1 MGGKGQKH
9 DCFDCRL
16 ISLQLNIVTTKE
28 LQSNFS
34 SVVIENICV
43 DYFFLKISCQSSRNL
58 FVGDPEK

>member
-16 ISLQLNIVTTKE
+16 ISLQLNIVITKD

-34 SVVIENICV
+34 SVVLENICV
-43 DYFFLKISCQSSRNL
+43 DYLKKTISCQSSRNL